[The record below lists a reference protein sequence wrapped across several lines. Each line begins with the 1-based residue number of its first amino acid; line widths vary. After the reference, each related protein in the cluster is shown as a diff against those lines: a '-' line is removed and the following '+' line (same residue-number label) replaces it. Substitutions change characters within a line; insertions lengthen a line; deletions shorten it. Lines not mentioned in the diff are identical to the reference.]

1 LKSASDYYG
10 KPGSGILHEVTEA
23 YQGAKM
29 SQASGISSPIGS
41 GQPGNVYKAAHA
53 AATPQ
58 PGPIISKVTD
68 AGGNFLS
75 APYTGA
81 SWVIWLVSDGIK
93 EPKVIQQLPVPKK
106 P

>member
-1 LKSASDYYG
+1 MKSASDYYG